1 MRAILPGSP
10 RYTVRAIGCRRPS
23 AASRESRT
31 RRKREE
37 QTMIRIKNGKK
48 REWRVFVVSRRAA
61 LRMPNTPGRCLATD
75 AKRPLSC
82 WLSHSFLRHY
92 FTQDTS
98 ESVRPVL
105 YVLTEAS
112 RPLSCWIGL
121 PWHGRLFPEGTACHV
136 LSK

>member
-48 REWRVFVVSRRAA
+48 RDGRVFVVSRGD
-61 LRMPNTPGRCLATD
+61 T
-75 AKRPLSC
+75 KRPLSC
-82 WLSHSFLRHY
+82 WLTHSFLRHY